1 MKAKEVK
8 MDGIEQMLNIP
19 TISDTTNFWMVRT
32 KRGFFFDEFLKEEY
46 IAIGWNLVRKAMIS
60 DELSLLNQGAENFL
74 KKYI

>member
-46 IAIGWNLVRKAMIS
+46 IAIG
-60 DELSLLNQGAENFL
+60 
-74 KKYI
+74 

>member
-1 MKAKEVK
+1 

-60 DELSLLNQGAENFL
+60 DELSPAQSKEL
-74 KKYI
+74 KTSLKNIKNYKT